1 MEAVSRCITTDEMVP
16 SKLELRYGGVTLD
29 TLKPLVE
36 KIKARPEPVSI
47 KDKLTFYYKVI

>member
-1 MEAVSRCITTDEMVP
+1 MEIVTKCITTDDEVVP

-36 KIKARPEPVSI
+36 KIKARPEPVSNN
-47 KDKLTFYYKVI
+47 DELSF